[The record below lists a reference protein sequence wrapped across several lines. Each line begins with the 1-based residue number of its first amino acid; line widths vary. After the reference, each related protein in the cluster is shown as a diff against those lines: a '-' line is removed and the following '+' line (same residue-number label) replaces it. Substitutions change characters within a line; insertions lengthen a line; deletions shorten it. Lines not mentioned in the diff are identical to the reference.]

1 MFQTILP
8 HPVVLAWEHK
18 KHEPKK
24 HALSFS
30 HTFTSTT
37 QVEAF
42 VPRIRPFFRQTK
54 PFSKMPGRMAVF
66 HFAALQGAVA
76 YI

>member
-1 MFQTILP
+1 MNQKNTP
-8 HPVVLAWEHK
+8 
-18 KHEPKK
+18 
-24 HALSFS
+24 LSFS

-37 QVEAF
+37 QVEDF

-66 HFAALQGAVA
+66 HSAALQGAVA